1 MSDTGFRRPL
11 RALIDVAVLAATLVF
26 IGSYFPRAVMFTPTI
41 TNGGD
46 MGSHY
51 YPALYLRDV
60 LLPKGQ
66 VSGWCPGN
74 YCGFPLFQFYFPL
87 PFLNIV
93 ALSAAMPLTI
103 AFKIGTVLGTFLL
116 PVCSYVGLRLLGTP
130 FPGPAL
136 GAVATLCFLFMEAN
150 SMWGGNI
157 PSTLAGEFALSFG
170 LALTVLF
177 FGALRRAVETGRGV
191 VWTGLLEAAIG
202 LSHGYT
208 LLWAGFGS
216 LLELVATRRWW
227 RRLGALVCVHG
238 LAVLLMAFWLVP
250 LLWYAPWTTAYNHA
264 WPIRNWKEVL
274 PPILW
279 PAAGLAV
286 ATALAV
292 GIVALVRREPYPRD
306 LATLWGTMLVAGLFW
321 LTGHSFHVVDI
332 RFVPFV
338 QLGLCLAG
346 GAGLGHLLARLPA
359 AEIWPVVGTLAAVPF
374 VQQHVTF
381 IPAWIKWNY
390 SGFEAKGPWNVVTQL
405 ADHLRGDFRDPRVV
419 YEHSPDHEALGT
431 VRIFESLPLFTGRST
446 LEGLYMQGSPTAPFV
461 FYVQS
466 EISKAQSCPFPDW
479 GCARFN
485 LARGVEHLRM
495 MNVSQFIVRSDVVKQ
510 AAARLSDDLVLEKRI
525 GAYEVWRIE
534 RNDGRYAVP
543 LTRAPYAVR
552 TATWKEDAY
561 EWFKRV
567 RPDDAVPVF
576 VRRDEMLDGA
586 RFAAAVDG
594 VPEEPPVLPL
604 ASPPTITEN
613 VEVDRITLR
622 GCRPGHPVLIR
633 VSYHP
638 RWRATTGET
647 VYLAGPSFM
656 LLFPRGERVEL
667 EFGDPPLV
675 QAAEAASLLAV
686 AILVLAVTPLG
697 RPIGALARGL
707 GRGVRAVPPL
717 RGVAAA
723 VARTGEWSAG
733 RRRLV
738 LLVCVA
744 LAGGALAGAA
754 WALWR
759 PAADERYRRAQEL
772 HGAGRL
778 DEALV
783 YFREAASLAPLSTTA
798 VHATYFEGLILLRQE
813 RWAEAED
820 AFGRL
825 VRRFPDGLNAPEA
838 RYHLGLARWS
848 QGKRDA
854 AMGEWRIV
862 VERHGD
868 SSWAQ
873 HAAARLRDAGLEP
886 GGS

>member
-1 MSDTGFRRPL
+1 MSDARPRRLL

-26 IGSYFPRAVMFTPTI
+26 IGSYFPRAVMFAPTI

-93 ALSAAMPLTI
+93 ALSAAMPLTV

-116 PVCSYVGLRLLGTP
+116 PICSYFGLRLLGTP

-136 GAVATLCFLFMEAN
+136 GAAATLCFLFMEAN

-177 FGALRRAVETGRGV
+177 FGALRRVVDTGRGIA
-191 VWTGLLEAAIG
+191 WTGLLEAAIG

-227 RRLGALVCVHG
+227 RRLGILVCVHG
-238 LAVLLMAFWLVP
+238 LAILLMAFWLVP

-279 PAAGLAV
+279 PPAVLAV
-286 ATALAV
+286 VTAVAV
-292 GIVALVRREPYPRD
+292 GIVAVVRREPYPRG
-306 LATLWGTMLVAGLFW
+306 LATLWGLMAIAGLFW

-332 RFVPFV
+332 RFVPFL
-338 QLGLCLAG
+338 QLGVCLAA
-346 GAGLGHLLARLPA
+346 GAGLGHLLARLPG
-359 AEIWPVVGTLAAVPF
+359 AEIWPLAGVLATIPF

-390 SGFEAKGPWNVVTQL
+390 SGYEAKGPWNIVTQL
-405 ADHLRGDFRDPRVV
+405 AAHLRGDFRDPRVV

-446 LEGLYMQGSPTAPFV
+446 LEGIYMQGSPTAPFV

-485 LARGVEHLRM
+485 LARGLEHLRM
-495 MNVSQFIVRSDVVKQ
+495 MNVSQFIVRSDTVKQ
-510 AAARLSDDLVLEKRI
+510 AASRLPGDLVLEKRI
-525 GAYEVWRIE
+525 GAYEVWRIQG
-534 RNDGRYAVP
+534 NDGRYAVP
-543 LTRAPYAVR
+543 LTHAPYVVR
-552 TATWKEDAY
+552 TRAWKEDAY
-561 EWFKRV
+561 TWFKRV
-567 RPDDAVPVF
+567 RPDDPVPVF
-576 VRRDEMLDGA
+576 VAPGRSLDGL
-586 RFAAAVDG
+586 RFAAELDA
-594 VPEEPPVLPL
+594 VPEEAPSVPL
-604 ASPPTITEN
+604 DSPPAIAEHL
-613 VEVDRITLR
+613 EVDRISLT
-622 GCRPGHPVLIR
+622 GCRPGHPVLVRI
-633 VSYHP
+633 SYHP
-638 RWRATTGET
+638 RWRATTGEKLW
-647 VYLAGPSFM
+647 LAGPSFM
-656 LLFPRGERVEL
+656 LVFPRGERVEL

-675 QAAEAASLLAV
+675 LAAEGASLLGFFLLAV
-686 AILVLAVTPLG
+686 AVTPWR
-697 RPIGALARGL
+697 RPIGRILQRAGAGIL
-707 GRGVRAVPPL
+707 AVPPV
-717 RGVAAA
+717 REIAGAI
-723 VARTGEWSAG
+723 ARTGTWSAG
-733 RRRLV
+733 RRRLALV
-738 LLVCVA
+738 MLLA
-744 LAGGALAGAA
+744 LSGGLLGGAA

-759 PAADERYRRAQEL
+759 PAADERYRTAQQL

-778 DEALV
+778 DEALA
-783 YFREAASLAPLSTTA
+783 YFREAAALAPFSTTA

-825 VRRFPDGLNAPEA
+825 IRRFPDGLNAPEA
-838 RYHLGLARWS
+838 RYHLGLARWN
-848 QGKRDA
+848 QGKREA
-854 AMGEWRIV
+854 ALAEWQTV
-862 VERHGD
+862 VRRHDD

-873 HAAARLRDAGLEP
+873 HAAARLREAGLDP
-886 GGS
+886 DVP